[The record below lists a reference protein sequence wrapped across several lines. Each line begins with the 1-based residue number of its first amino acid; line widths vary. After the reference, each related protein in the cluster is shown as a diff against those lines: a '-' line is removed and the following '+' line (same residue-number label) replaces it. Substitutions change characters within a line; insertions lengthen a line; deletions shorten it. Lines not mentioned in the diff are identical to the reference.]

1 MKIKEK
7 KLIVLF
13 LATSLAITV
22 FLGGYWTIKKEQ
34 IILVV
39 KGEEVKVSTF
49 KKTVREL
56 LSENKIQYDDD
67 DIITPSLSSELKDY
81 MEIKVVEVTQ
91 SQVTEKEDIPYSVKL
106 IDDND
111 LLKGKTK
118 VTQEGKSGE
127 KEITYNLTYYD
138 GKLVKKALEGEK
150 ISQEPVDKIVK
161 KGIKEEVVVASRS
174 TTSRNSS
181 SSESKASSASNS
193 ASKNGKHMVVQATA
207 YAGDS
212 ITSTGTVPKW
222 GTIAVD
228 PRVIPYGSK
237 VYIPQFNKTF
247 IAEDCGGAIKGNI
260 IDIFMNSESEC
271 YKWGRSCL
279 LYTSPSPRDRG

>member
-7 KLIVLF
+7 KIIVLF
-13 LATSLAITV
+13 LATSLSIAV
-22 FLGGYWTIKKEQ
+22 FLGGYWTLKKEQ
-34 IILVV
+34 ISLVV
-39 KGEEVKVSTF
+39 KGEEIKVSSF

-56 LSENKIQYDDD
+56 LSENEIQYDDD

-228 PRVIPYGSK
+228 PKVIPYGSK

-247 IAEDCGGAIKGNI
+247 IAEDCGGAVKGNI
-260 IDIFMNSESEC
+260 IDIFMGSEAEC
-271 YKWGRSCL
+271 YKWGRRTIDI
-279 LYTSPSPRDRG
+279 YIN

>member
-7 KLIVLF
+7 KIIVLF
-13 LATSLAITV
+13 LATSLSIAV
-22 FLGGYWTIKKEQ
+22 FLGGYWTLKKEQ
-34 IILVV
+34 ISLIV
-39 KGEEVKVSTF
+39 KGEEIKISSF

-56 LSENKIQYDDD
+56 LSENEIQYDDD

-138 GKLVKKALEGEK
+138 GKLVKKALECEK

-181 SSESKASSASNS
+181 SSESKTSSTLNS

-271 YKWGRSCL
+271 YKWGRRTIDI
-279 LYTSPSPRDRG
+279 YIN

>member
-13 LATSLAITV
+13 LATSLSIAV
-22 FLGGYWTIKKEQ
+22 FLGGYWTLKKEQ
-34 IILVV
+34 ISLIV
-39 KGEEVKVSTF
+39 KGEEIKISSF

-56 LSENKIQYDDD
+56 LSENEIQYDDD
-67 DIITPSLSSELKDY
+67 DIITPSLSSELRDY

-181 SSESKASSASNS
+181 SSESKTSSTSNS

-237 VYIPQFNKTF
+237 VYIPQFNKPF

-271 YKWGRSCL
+271 YKWGRRTIDI
-279 LYTSPSPRDRG
+279 YIN

>member
-7 KLIVLF
+7 KIIVLF
-13 LATSLAITV
+13 LATSLSIAV
-22 FLGGYWTIKKEQ
+22 FLGGYWTLKKEQ
-34 IILVV
+34 ISLIV
-39 KGEEVKVSTF
+39 KGEEIKISSF

-56 LSENKIQYDDD
+56 LSENEIQYDDDD

-138 GKLVKKALEGEK
+138 GKLVKKALECEK

-181 SSESKASSASNS
+181 SSESKTSSTSNS
-193 ASKNGKHMVVQATA
+193 ASKN
-207 YAGDS
+207 
-212 ITSTGTVPKW
+212 
-222 GTIAVD
+222 
-228 PRVIPYGSK
+228 
-237 VYIPQFNKTF
+237 
-247 IAEDCGGAIKGNI
+247 
-260 IDIFMNSESEC
+260 
-271 YKWGRSCL
+271 
-279 LYTSPSPRDRG
+279 

>member
-7 KLIVLF
+7 KIIVLF
-13 LATSLAITV
+13 LATSLSIAV
-22 FLGGYWTIKKEQ
+22 FLGGYWTLKKEQ
-34 IILVV
+34 ISLVV
-39 KGEEVKVSTF
+39 KGEEIKVSSF

-56 LSENKIQYDDD
+56 LSENEIQYDDD
-67 DIITPSLSSELKDY
+67 DIITPSLSSELEDY
-81 MEIKVVEVTQ
+81 MEVKVVEVTQ
-91 SQVTEKEDIPYSVKL
+91 SQLTEKEDIPYSVKL

-150 ISQEPVDKIVK
+150 VSQEPVDKIVK
-161 KGIKEEVVVASRS
+161 KGIKEEVEEVVVASRS
-174 TTSRNSS
+174 TTSRNSN
-181 SSESKASSASNS
+181 SSESKASS

-207 YAGDS
+207 YAGDT

-228 PRVIPYGSK
+228 PKVIPYGSK

-247 IAEDCGGAIKGNI
+247 IAEDCGGAVKGNI
-260 IDIFMNSESEC
+260 IDIFMGSEAEC
-271 YKWGRSCL
+271 YKWGRRTIDI
-279 LYTSPSPRDRG
+279 YIK

>member
-13 LATSLAITV
+13 LATSLSIAV
-22 FLGGYWTIKKEQ
+22 FLGGYWTLKKEQ
-34 IILVV
+34 ISLIV
-39 KGEEVKVSTF
+39 KGEEIKISSF

-56 LSENKIQYDDD
+56 LSENEIQYDDD
-67 DIITPSLSSELKDY
+67 DIITPSLSSELRDY

-138 GKLVKKALEGEK
+138 GKLVKKALEVEK

-181 SSESKASSASNS
+181 SSESKTSSTSNS

-260 IDIFMNSESEC
+260 IDIFMGSESEC
-271 YKWGRSCL
+271 YKWGRRTIDI
-279 LYTSPSPRDRG
+279 YIN

>member
-22 FLGGYWTIKKEQ
+22 FLGGYWTLKKEQ
-34 IILVV
+34 ISLVV

-67 DIITPSLSSELKDY
+67 DIITPSLSSEVKDY

-181 SSESKASSASNS
+181 SFESKASSASNS

-271 YKWGRSCL
+271 YKWGRRTIDI
-279 LYTSPSPRDRG
+279 YIN

>member
-22 FLGGYWTIKKEQ
+22 FLGGYWTLKKEQ
-34 IILVV
+34 ISLVV

-67 DIITPSLSSELKDY
+67 DIITPSLSSEVKDY

-150 ISQEPVDKIVK
+150 VSQEPVDKIVK

-271 YKWGRSCL
+271 YKWGRRTIDI
-279 LYTSPSPRDRG
+279 YIN

>member
-7 KLIVLF
+7 KIIVLF
-13 LATSLAITV
+13 LATSLSIAV
-22 FLGGYWTIKKEQ
+22 FLGGYWTLKKEQ
-34 IILVV
+34 ISLIV
-39 KGEEVKVSTF
+39 KGEEIKISSF

-56 LSENKIQYDDD
+56 LSENEIQYDDD
-67 DIITPSLSSELKDY
+67 DIITPSLSSEVKDY

-271 YKWGRSCL
+271 YKWGRRTIDI
-279 LYTSPSPRDRG
+279 YIN

>member
-13 LATSLAITV
+13 LATSLSIAV
-22 FLGGYWTIKKEQ
+22 FLGGYWTLKKEQ
-34 IILVV
+34 ISLIV
-39 KGEEVKVSTF
+39 KGEEIKISSF

-56 LSENKIQYDDD
+56 LSENEIQYDDD

-181 SSESKASSASNS
+181 SSESKTSSTSNS

-260 IDIFMNSESEC
+260 IDIFMGSESEC
-271 YKWGRSCL
+271 YKWGRRTIDI
-279 LYTSPSPRDRG
+279 YIN